1 MKKLLFISLSILIIS
16 FLASCKKNDDATP
29 TKATVSGRV
38 LQLNSTIPVPNAT
51 VYLYE
56 SIWSGGLG
64 GGEFTITKDTTITN
78 SKGEYSFEYTQGKS
92 SEFFVKA
99 YADDYDTDNN
109 TRWTIENKNQV
120 RDVII
125 APYAWVKIRIINVPP
140 VAISDFISVG
150 GPWGSTEDF
159 DRFGKCDTLI
169 TKRALGNQKISIA
182 IFFLKNSKIYL
193 DRRDSLYCKGLD
205 TTFHTITY

>member
-1 MKKLLFISLSILIIS
+1 MKKLIFISLSVLIIS
-16 FLASCKKNDDATP
+16 FLVSCHKEDPTP
-29 TKATVSGRV
+29 TKATVSGKV

-99 YADDYDTDNN
+99 YADDYYTNNN

-120 RDVII
+120 RNITI
-125 APYAWVKIRIINVPP
+125 TPYAWITMRIINAPP
-140 VAISDFISVG
+140 VKPSDEIQIG
-150 GPWGSTEDF
+150 GDWSINQGDFYKAGS
-159 DRFGKCDTLI
+159 CDTVF
-169 TKRALGNQKISIA
+169 TRKVRGNQKVLIYKKINSITPG
-182 IFFLKNSKIYL
+182 II
-193 DRRDSLYCKGLD
+193 DSVYCKGSD

>member
-1 MKKLLFISLSILIIS
+1 MKKLIFISLSVLIIS
-16 FLASCKKNDDATP
+16 FLVSCHKEDPTP
-29 TKATVSGRV
+29 TKATVSGKV

-99 YADDYDTDNN
+99 YADDYYTNNN

-120 RDVII
+120 RNIIITPYGWISIRVINTPPVKPNDHI
-125 APYAWVKIRIINVPP
+125 EIGGDWEGQSFIKTGFCDSIFTKKIR
-140 VAISDFISVG
+140 
-150 GPWGSTEDF
+150 
-159 DRFGKCDTLI
+159 
-169 TKRALGNQKISIA
+169 GNQKTILYKWINYITPSI
-182 IFFLKNSKIYL
+182 K
-193 DRRDSLYCKGLD
+193 DSVYCKGLD

>member
-1 MKKLLFISLSILIIS
+1 MKKLS
-16 FLASCKKNDDATP
+16 FLFSIALIVSFLVSCKKEDPTP
-29 TKATVSGRV
+29 TKATVSGKV

-64 GGEFTITKDTTITN
+64 GGEFTITKDTTVTN
-78 SKGEYSFEYTQGKS
+78 SKGEYSFEYTEGKS

-99 YADDYDTDNN
+99 YADDYYTDNN
-109 TRWTIENKNQV
+109 TRWTIDKKNQV

-125 APYAWVKIRIINVPP
+125 TPYAWISIRVINTPP
-140 VAISDFISVG
+140 VNSNDAIKIGGDWSINQGDFYED
-150 GPWGSTEDF
+150 GP
-159 DRFGKCDTLI
+159 CDTVF
-169 TKRALGNQKISIA
+169 TRKVRGNQKVLVYKWINLVAPGI
-182 IFFLKNSKIYL
+182 I
-193 DRRDSLYCKGLD
+193 DSVYCKGSD

>member
-1 MKKLLFISLSILIIS
+1 
-16 FLASCKKNDDATP
+16 
-29 TKATVSGRV
+29 

-64 GGEFTITKDTTITN
+64 GGEFTITKDTTVTN

-99 YADDYDTDNN
+99 YADDYYTDNN

-120 RDVII
+120 RNITI
-125 APYAWVKIRIINVPP
+125 TPYAWITMRIINAPP
-140 VAISDFISVG
+140 VKPSDEIEIG
-150 GPWGSTEDF
+150 GDWRKELNFYKAGS
-159 DRFGKCDTLI
+159 CDSLI
-169 TKRALGNQKISIA
+169 TRKVLGNQKTVLYKWINLITPSI
-182 IFFLKNSKIYL
+182 K
-193 DRRDSLYCKGLD
+193 DSVYCKGLD